1 MNPMLLKTKPLPDVP
16 RWAVRAACAVPL
28 VTLPSGLWRLALVA
42 GVPVLGNSA
51 SEGFR
56 SDWEPLYVISL
67 SVVSEL
73 LALLTLGLI
82 SAWGEVVPRWVPLV
96 GGRAIRPMTAV
107 VPAVLGAT
115 GLFAI
120 CGWYVY
126 ANLFTDLA
134 PGISGTPLQEAVLLA
149 CYLPLLAWAPL
160 LLAVTF
166 AYYRR
171 RVPAARSAATRN
183 VSRRPYRRPR
193 PPVVDSRR

>member
-1 MNPMLLKTKPLPDVP
+1 MPLKTKPLPDVP
-16 RWAVRAACAVPL
+16 RWAVRAAYAVPL

-42 GVPVLGNSA
+42 GLPVLGNA
-51 SEGFR
+51 ESEGFR

-82 SAWGEVVPRWVPLV
+82 SAWGEVVPHWVPLI
-96 GGRAIRPMTAV
+96 GGRAIRPMGAV

-115 GLFAI
+115 GLFGI
-120 CGWYVY
+120 YGWYVY
-126 ANLFTDLA
+126 ANIFTDLA
-134 PGISGTPLQEAVLLA
+134 PGITGTPLQEAILLV

-171 RVPAARSAATRN
+171 RVPAARSAA
-183 VSRRPYRRPR
+183 
-193 PPVVDSRR
+193 PVG